1 MSALSYLQQKNG
13 LKTTQ
18 TVVNKQQSGED
29 AEQKANPV
37 LQASTLTESQLQDA
51 GKRIDDANNATA
63 QDDVTKDIWQRSHPM
78 GQGANANQ
86 DHDIESDDDIA
97 NIPVVKQN
105 ETPKR
110 MSYAEMFKAM
120 FGGGGEETEEQ
131 KKKRLKRERTNA
143 LIASV
148 GDGLRALSNMYFAT
162 KNAKVNHNPEQDM
175 SAAMLKRKQLL
186 DTQRENNRAAWLKG
200 YQKAQ
205 ELDEYARKTNM
216 TVAEA
221 KRYHDKLIGIADRK
235 GDQGDTR
242 LEQNQQRIDLAKLK
256 YTDDKQYKDDLLAI
270 KKAETEG
277 KLSHWEAQDALA
289 KLREKRIASKA
300 KESSQGDKSK
310 EGYWH
315 EYYEMMETPEGQ
327 KKVRDILRKIKAK
340 DANQHNIRY
349 IMDKLKGRSS
359 SSSSGGGGGKKPSQ
373 HKNTTRGNSGTGE
386 KKRPQ
391 PY

>member
-51 GKRIDDANNATA
+51 GKKIDNANNAA
-63 QDDVTKDIWQRSHPM
+63 SQDDAMKERTIATQQAIQKGV
-78 GQGANANQ
+78 NVNQ
-86 DHDIESDDDIA
+86 DPDPESDDDIA
-97 NIPVVKQN
+97 NIPVVKQD

-110 MSYAEMFKAM
+110 MSYADMFKAM
-120 FGGGGEETEEQ
+120 FGNGEEETEEQ
-131 KKKRLKRERTNA
+131 KKKRLKREHTNA
-143 LIASV
+143 IISSV

-175 SAAMLKRKQLL
+175 SATMLKRKQLL
-186 DTQRENNRAAWLKG
+186 DTQREKNRAAWLKG

-205 ELDEYARKTNM
+205 ELDEYARRTN
-216 TVAEA
+216 TTAAEA
-221 KRYHDKLIGIADRK
+221 VRK
-235 GDQGDTR
+235 GDQNDR
-242 LEQNQQRIDLAKLK
+242 KLDQNDRKLDQNQQKIDLTKLK

-277 KLSHWEAQDALA
+277 RLSHWEAQDALA
-289 KLREKRIASKA
+289 KLREQRIASKA
-300 KESSQGDKSK
+300 KESSQGDKSTA
-310 EGYWH
+310 GYWH

-340 DANQHNIRY
+340 GANQHNIRY

-359 SSSSGGGGGKKPSQ
+359 SDGRKNPSQ
-373 HKNTTRGNSGTGE
+373 HKSTTRRNPGTGA

>member
-37 LQASTLTESQLQDA
+37 LQASVLTENQLQDA
-51 GKRIDDANNATA
+51 AKKIDDASKTAA
-63 QDDVTKDIWQRSHPM
+63 QDDVTKDIWQRAHPM
-78 GQGANANQ
+78 QMGANVNQ
-86 DHDIESDDDIA
+86 DHDIESDDDLF
-97 NIPVVKQN
+97 NIPVVKQD

-110 MSYAEMFKAM
+110 MSYADMFKAM
-120 FGGGGEETEEQ
+120 YGNGEEETEEQ

-143 LIASV
+143 IISSV

-175 SAAMLKRKQLL
+175 SATMLKRKQLL
-186 DTQRENNRAAWLKG
+186 DTQREKNRAAWLNG

-205 ELDEYARKTNM
+205 ELDENARKNDM
-216 TVAEA
+216 TAAEA
-221 KRYHDKLIGIADRK
+221 VRYHNQLAEIAARK
-235 GDQGDTR
+235 GDQNDR
-242 LEQNQQRIDLAKLK
+242 KLDQNQQKIDLTKLK

-277 KLSHWEAQDALA
+277 RLSHWEAQDALA
-289 KLREKRIASKA
+289 KLREQRVASKA
-300 KESSQGDKSK
+300 KESSQGDKSTA
-310 EGYWH
+310 GYWH

-359 SSSSGGGGGKKPSQ
+359 SGGGKNPSQ
-373 HKNTTRGNSGTGE
+373 HKNTTRRNSGTGG
-386 KKRPQ
+386 KNRPQ

>member
-51 GKRIDDANNATA
+51 GKKIDNANNAA
-63 QDDVTKDIWQRSHPM
+63 SQDDAMKERTIATQQAIQKGV
-78 GQGANANQ
+78 NVNQ
-86 DHDIESDDDIA
+86 DPDPENDDDIS
-97 NIPVVKQN
+97 NIPVVKQD

-110 MSYAEMFKAM
+110 MIYADMFKAM
-120 FGGGGEETEEQ
+120 YGNGEEETEEQ

-143 LIASV
+143 IISSV

-186 DTQRENNRAAWLKG
+186 DTQREKNRAAWLKG

-205 ELDEYARKTNM
+205 ELDEYARRTN
-216 TVAEA
+216 TTAAEA
-221 KRYHDKLIGIADRK
+221 VRK
-235 GDQGDTR
+235 GDQNDR
-242 LEQNQQRIDLAKLK
+242 KLDQNDRKLDQNQQKIDLTKLK

-277 KLSHWEAQDALA
+277 RLSHWEAQDALA
-289 KLREKRIASKA
+289 KLREQRIASKA
-300 KESSQGDKSK
+300 KESSQGDKSTA
-310 EGYWH
+310 GYWH

-340 DANQHNIRY
+340 GANQHNIRY
-349 IMDKLKGRSS
+349 IMNKLKGRSS
-359 SSSSGGGGGKKPSQ
+359 SGGGKNPSQ
-373 HKNTTRGNSGTGE
+373 HKNTTSGRGKK
-386 KKRPQ
+386 KKRP
-391 PY
+391 Y

>member
-51 GKRIDDANNATA
+51 GKKIDNANNAVA
-63 QDDVTKDIWQRSHPM
+63 QNDAMKERTIATQQAIQKGV
-78 GQGANANQ
+78 NVNQ
-86 DHDIESDDDIA
+86 NPDPESDDEIA
-97 NIPVVKQN
+97 NIPVVKQD

-110 MSYAEMFKAM
+110 MSYADMFKAM
-120 FGGGGEETEEQ
+120 YGNYGEEETEEQ

-143 LIASV
+143 IIASV

-162 KNAKVNHNPEQDM
+162 KNAKVNHNPEQDR
-175 SAAMLKRKQLL
+175 SATMLKRKQLL
-186 DTQRENNRAAWLKG
+186 DTQREKNRAAWLKG

-205 ELDEYARKTNM
+205 ELDEYARRTN
-216 TVAEA
+216 TTAAEA
-221 KRYHDKLIGIADRK
+221 VRK
-235 GDQGDTR
+235 GDQNDR
-242 LEQNQQRIDLAKLK
+242 KLDQNDRKLDQNQQKIDLTKLK

-277 KLSHWEAQDALA
+277 RLSHWEAQDALA
-289 KLREKRIASKA
+289 KLREQRIASKA
-300 KESSQGDKSK
+300 KESSQGDKSTA
-310 EGYWH
+310 GYWH

-340 DANQHNIRY
+340 GANQHNIRY

-359 SSSSGGGGGKKPSQ
+359 SSTSGGGGGKNPSQ
-373 HKNTTRGNSGTGE
+373 HKNTTSGRGKK
-386 KKRPQ
+386 KKRP
-391 PY
+391 Y

>member
-37 LQASTLTESQLQDA
+37 LQASTLTESPLQDA
-51 GKRIDDANNATA
+51 GKKIDNANNAVA
-63 QDDVTKDIWQRSHPM
+63 QNDAMKERTIATQQAIKNGV
-78 GQGANANQ
+78 NVNQ
-86 DHDIESDDDIA
+86 DPDAENDDDIA
-97 NIPVVKQN
+97 NIPVVKQD

-110 MSYAEMFKAM
+110 MIYADMFKAM
-120 FGGGGEETEEQ
+120 YGNDGEEETEEQ

-143 LIASV
+143 IIASV

-186 DTQRENNRAAWLKG
+186 DTQREKNRAAWLRG

-205 ELDEYARKTNM
+205 ELDENARKNDM
-216 TVAEA
+216 TAAEA
-221 KRYHDKLIGIADRK
+221 VRYHNQLAEIAARK
-235 GDQGDTR
+235 GDQNDR
-242 LEQNQQRIDLAKLK
+242 KLDQNQQKIDLTKLK

-277 KLSHWEAQDALA
+277 RLSHWEAQDALA
-289 KLREKRIASKA
+289 KLREQRVASKA
-300 KESSQGDKSK
+300 KESSQGDKSTA
-310 EGYWH
+310 GYWH

-340 DANQHNIRY
+340 GANQHNIRY

-359 SSSSGGGGGKKPSQ
+359 SSSGGARNPSQ
-373 HKNTTRGNSGTGE
+373 HKNTTSGRVKK
-386 KKRPQ
+386 KKRP
-391 PY
+391 Y

>member
-51 GKRIDDANNATA
+51 GKKIDNANNAASQNDAMKERTIA
-63 QDDVTKDIWQRSHPM
+63 TQQAIQKGV
-78 GQGANANQ
+78 NVNQ
-86 DHDIESDDDIA
+86 DPDAENDDDIA
-97 NIPVVKQN
+97 NIPVVKQD

-110 MSYAEMFKAM
+110 MSYADMFKAM
-120 FGGGGEETEEQ
+120 YGNDGEEETEEQ

-143 LIASV
+143 IIASV

-175 SAAMLKRKQLL
+175 SATMLKRKQLL
-186 DTQRENNRAAWLKG
+186 DTQREKNRAAWLRG

-205 ELDEYARKTNM
+205 ELDENARKNDM
-216 TVAEA
+216 TAAEVV
-221 KRYHDKLIGIADRK
+221 RYHNKLAEIAARK
-235 GDQGDTR
+235 GDQNDR
-242 LEQNQQRIDLAKLK
+242 KLDQKQQEIDLKAWKYTNDADYNERLLQLQEKLADNKITIDQYNAETKRMAEERRSARAAKLS
-256 YTDDKQYKDDLLAI
+256 
-270 KKAETEG
+270 G
-277 KLSHWEAQDALA
+277 
-289 KLREKRIASKA
+289 
-300 KESSQGDKSK
+300 GDKNMQ
-310 EGYWH
+310 GLWY
-315 EYYEMMETPEGQ
+315 EYQEMMETPEGQ

-340 DANQHNIRY
+340 GANQHNIRY

-359 SSSSGGGGGKKPSQ
+359 SSSGGAKSPSQ
-373 HKNTTRGNSGTGE
+373 HKNTTSGRGKK
-386 KKRPQ
+386 KKRP
-391 PY
+391 Y

>member
-51 GKRIDDANNATA
+51 GKKIDNANNAASQNDAMKERTIA
-63 QDDVTKDIWQRSHPM
+63 TQQAIQKGV
-78 GQGANANQ
+78 NVNQ
-86 DHDIESDDDIA
+86 NPDPESDDDIA
-97 NIPVVKQN
+97 NIPVVKQD

-110 MSYAEMFKAM
+110 MSYADMFKAM
-120 FGGGGEETEEQ
+120 YGNDGEEETEEQ

-143 LIASV
+143 IIASV

-175 SAAMLKRKQLL
+175 SATMLKRKQLL
-186 DTQRENNRAAWLKG
+186 DTQREKNRAAWLRG

-205 ELDEYARKTNM
+205 ELDENARKNDM
-216 TVAEA
+216 TAAEVV
-221 KRYHDKLIGIADRK
+221 RYHNKLAEIAARK
-235 GDQGDTR
+235 GDQNDR
-242 LEQNQQRIDLAKLK
+242 KLDQKQQEIDLKAWKYTNDADYNERLLQLQEKLADNKITIDQYNAETKRMAEERRSARAAKLS
-256 YTDDKQYKDDLLAI
+256 
-270 KKAETEG
+270 G
-277 KLSHWEAQDALA
+277 
-289 KLREKRIASKA
+289 
-300 KESSQGDKSK
+300 GDKNMQ
-310 EGYWH
+310 GLWY
-315 EYYEMMETPEGQ
+315 EYQEMMETPEGQ

-340 DANQHNIRY
+340 GANQHNIRY

-359 SSSSGGGGGKKPSQ
+359 SSSGGAKSPSQ
-373 HKNTTRGNSGTGE
+373 HKNTTSGRGKK
-386 KKRPQ
+386 KKRP
-391 PY
+391 Y

>member
-51 GKRIDDANNATA
+51 GKKIDNANNAA
-63 QDDVTKDIWQRSHPM
+63 SQDDAMKERTIATQQAIQKGV
-78 GQGANANQ
+78 NVNQ
-86 DHDIESDDDIA
+86 NPDPESDDDIA
-97 NIPVVKQN
+97 NIPVVKQD

-110 MSYAEMFKAM
+110 MSYADMFKAM
-120 FGGGGEETEEQ
+120 YGNDGEEETEEQ

-143 LIASV
+143 IIASV

-186 DTQRENNRAAWLKG
+186 DTQREKNRAAWLRG

-205 ELDEYARKTNM
+205 ELDENARKNDM
-216 TVAEA
+216 TAAEA
-221 KRYHDKLIGIADRK
+221 VRYHNQLAEIAGRK
-235 GDQGDTR
+235 GDQNDR
-242 LEQNQQRIDLAKLK
+242 KLDQNQQKIDLTKLK

-270 KKAETEG
+270 KKAET
-277 KLSHWEAQDALA
+277 
-289 KLREKRIASKA
+289 
-300 KESSQGDKSK
+300 
-310 EGYWH
+310 
-315 EYYEMMETPEGQ
+315 
-327 KKVRDILRKIKAK
+327 
-340 DANQHNIRY
+340 
-349 IMDKLKGRSS
+349 
-359 SSSSGGGGGKKPSQ
+359 
-373 HKNTTRGNSGTGE
+373 
-386 KKRPQ
+386 
-391 PY
+391 

>member
-51 GKRIDDANNATA
+51 GKKIDNANNAASQNDAMKERTIA
-63 QDDVTKDIWQRSHPM
+63 TQQAIKKGV
-78 GQGANANQ
+78 NVNQ
-86 DHDIESDDDIA
+86 DPDAENDDDIA
-97 NIPVVKQN
+97 NIPVVKQD

-110 MSYAEMFKAM
+110 MSYADMFKAM
-120 FGGGGEETEEQ
+120 YGNDGEEETEEQ

-143 LIASV
+143 IIASV

-175 SAAMLKRKQLL
+175 SATMLKRKQLL
-186 DTQRENNRAAWLKG
+186 DTQREKNRAAWLKG

-205 ELDEYARKTNM
+205 ELDEYARKTDM
-216 TVAEA
+216 TVGEA
-221 KRYHDKLIGIADRK
+221 KRYHDKLIDIEERK
-235 GDQGDTR
+235 GDQNDR
-242 LEQNQQRIDLAKLK
+242 KLDQKQQEIDLKAWKYTNDADYNERLLQLKEKLADNKITIDQYNAETKRMAEERRSARAAKLS
-256 YTDDKQYKDDLLAI
+256 
-270 KKAETEG
+270 G
-277 KLSHWEAQDALA
+277 
-289 KLREKRIASKA
+289 
-300 KESSQGDKSK
+300 GDKNMQ
-310 EGYWH
+310 GLWY
-315 EYYEMMETPEGQ
+315 EYQEMMETPEGQ

-340 DANQHNIRY
+340 GANQHNIRY

-359 SSSSGGGGGKKPSQ
+359 SSSGGAKNPSQ
-373 HKNTTRGNSGTGE
+373 HKNTTSGRVKK
-386 KKRPQ
+386 KKRP
-391 PY
+391 Y

>member
-29 AEQKANPV
+29 AEQKANQV

-51 GKRIDDANNATA
+51 GKKIDNANNTASQNDAMKERTIATQQA
-63 QDDVTKDIWQRSHPM
+63 IQRSV
-78 GQGANANQ
+78 NVNQ
-86 DHDIESDDDIA
+86 DPGAENDDDID
-97 NIPVVKQN
+97 NIPVVKQD

-110 MSYAEMFKAM
+110 MSYADMFKAM
-120 FGGGGEETEEQ
+120 YGNYGEEETEEQ

-143 LIASV
+143 IIASV

-175 SAAMLKRKQLL
+175 TATMLKRKQLL
-186 DTQRENNRAAWLKG
+186 DTQRDKNRAAWLKG

-205 ELDEYARKTNM
+205 ELDEYARKNDM

-221 KRYHDKLIGIADRK
+221 KRYHDKLIDVAERK
-235 GDQGDTR
+235 GDQNDR
-242 LEQNQQRIDLAKLK
+242 KLDQNQQKIDLTKLK

-277 KLSHWEAQDALA
+277 RLSHWEAQDALA
-289 KLREKRIASKA
+289 KMREQRVASKA
-300 KESSQGDKSK
+300 KESSQGDKSTA
-310 EGYWH
+310 GYWH

-340 DANQHNIRY
+340 GANQHNIRY

-359 SSSSGGGGGKKPSQ
+359 SSSGGAKSPSQ
-373 HKNTTRGNSGTGE
+373 HKNTTSGRGKK
-386 KKRPQ
+386 KKRP
-391 PY
+391 Y

>member
-51 GKRIDDANNATA
+51 GKKIDNANNAA
-63 QDDVTKDIWQRSHPM
+63 SQDDAMKERTIATQQAIQKGV
-78 GQGANANQ
+78 NVNQ
-86 DHDIESDDDIA
+86 DPDPENDDDIA
-97 NIPVVKQN
+97 NIPVVKQDV
-105 ETPKR
+105 TPKR
-110 MSYAEMFKAM
+110 MIYADMFKAM
-120 FGGGGEETEEQ
+120 YGNGEEETEEQ

-143 LIASV
+143 IISSV

-175 SAAMLKRKQLL
+175 SATMLKRKQLL
-186 DTQRENNRAAWLKG
+186 DTQREKNRAAWLKG

-205 ELDEYARKTNM
+205 ELDEYARRTN
-216 TVAEA
+216 TTAAEA
-221 KRYHDKLIGIADRK
+221 VRK
-235 GDQGDTR
+235 GDQNDR
-242 LEQNQQRIDLAKLK
+242 KLDQNDRKLDQNQQKIDLTKLK

-277 KLSHWEAQDALA
+277 RLSHWEAQDALA
-289 KLREKRIASKA
+289 KLREQRIASKA
-300 KESSQGDKSK
+300 KESSQGDKSTA
-310 EGYWH
+310 GYWH

-340 DANQHNIRY
+340 GANQHNIRY

-359 SSSSGGGGGKKPSQ
+359 SGGGGKNPSQ
-373 HKNTTRGNSGTGE
+373 HKNTTSGRGKK
-386 KKRPQ
+386 KKRP
-391 PY
+391 Y

>member
-37 LQASTLTESQLQDA
+37 LQASVLTENQLQDA
-51 GKRIDDANNATA
+51 AKKIDDANKTAA
-63 QDDVTKDIWQRSHPM
+63 QDDVTKDIWQRAHPM
-78 GQGANANQ
+78 QMGANANQ
-86 DHDIESDDDIA
+86 DHDIESDDDLF
-97 NIPVVKQN
+97 NIPVVKQD
-105 ETPKR
+105 ETHKR
-110 MSYAEMFKAM
+110 MSYADMFKAM
-120 FGGGGEETEEQ
+120 YGNGEEETEEQ

-143 LIASV
+143 IISSV

-175 SAAMLKRKQLL
+175 SATMLKRKQLL
-186 DTQRENNRAAWLKG
+186 DTQREKNRAAWLKG

-205 ELDEYARKTNM
+205 ELDEYARRTN
-216 TVAEA
+216 TTAAEA
-221 KRYHDKLIGIADRK
+221 VRK
-235 GDQGDTR
+235 GDQNDR
-242 LEQNQQRIDLAKLK
+242 KLDQNDRKLDQNQQKIDLTKFK
-256 YTDDKQYKDDLLAI
+256 YTNDKEYKDNLYEL
-270 KKAETEG
+270 KKAYLENKISIDQYNATT
-277 KLSHWEAQDALA
+277 
-289 KLREKRIASKA
+289 KRMAEERRASKV
-300 KESSQGDKSK
+300 KESSQGDKSTA
-310 EGYWH
+310 GYWH

-340 DANQHNIRY
+340 DVNQHNIRY

-359 SSSSGGGGGKKPSQ
+359 SGGGKNPSQ
-373 HKNTTRGNSGTGE
+373 HKNTTRRNSGTGG

>member
-51 GKRIDDANNATA
+51 GKKIDNANNAASQNDAMKERTIA
-63 QDDVTKDIWQRSHPM
+63 TQQAIQKGV
-78 GQGANANQ
+78 NVNQ
-86 DHDIESDDDIA
+86 DPDPENDDDIS
-97 NIPVVKQN
+97 NIPVVKQD

-110 MSYAEMFKAM
+110 MIYADMFKAM
-120 FGGGGEETEEQ
+120 YGNGEEETEEQ

-143 LIASV
+143 IIASV

-186 DTQRENNRAAWLKG
+186 DTQREKNRAAWLKG

-205 ELDEYARKTNM
+205 ELDEYARRTN
-216 TVAEA
+216 TTAAEA
-221 KRYHDKLIGIADRK
+221 VRK
-235 GDQGDTR
+235 GDQNDR
-242 LEQNQQRIDLAKLK
+242 KLDQNDRKLDQNQQKIDLTKLK

-277 KLSHWEAQDALA
+277 RLSHWEAQDALA
-289 KLREKRIASKA
+289 KLREQRIASKA
-300 KESSQGDKSK
+300 KESSQGDKSTA
-310 EGYWH
+310 GYWH

-340 DANQHNIRY
+340 GANQHNIRY

-359 SSSSGGGGGKKPSQ
+359 SSSGGAKNPSQ
-373 HKNTTRGNSGTGE
+373 HKNTTSGRVKK
-386 KKRPQ
+386 KKRP
-391 PY
+391 Y

>member
-18 TVVNKQQSGED
+18 TVVDKQQSGED
-29 AEQKANPV
+29 AEQK
-37 LQASTLTESQLQDA
+37 
-51 GKRIDDANNATA
+51 IDNANNAA
-63 QDDVTKDIWQRSHPM
+63 SQDDARKERTIATQQAIQKGV
-78 GQGANANQ
+78 NVNQ
-86 DHDIESDDDIA
+86 DPDPENDDDIS
-97 NIPVVKQN
+97 NIPVVKQD

-110 MSYAEMFKAM
+110 MSYADMFKAM
-120 FGGGGEETEEQ
+120 YGNGEEETEEQ

-143 LIASV
+143 IISSV

-186 DTQRENNRAAWLKG
+186 DTQREKNRAAWLKG

-205 ELDEYARKTNM
+205 ELDEYARRTN
-216 TVAEA
+216 TTAAEA
-221 KRYHDKLIGIADRK
+221 VRK
-235 GDQGDTR
+235 GDQNDR
-242 LEQNQQRIDLAKLK
+242 KLDQNDRKLDQNQQKIDLTKLK

-277 KLSHWEAQDALA
+277 RLSHWEAQDALA
-289 KLREKRIASKA
+289 KLREQRIASKA
-300 KESSQGDKSK
+300 KESSQGDKSTA
-310 EGYWH
+310 GYWH

-340 DANQHNIRY
+340 GANQHNIRY

-359 SSSSGGGGGKKPSQ
+359 SGGGKNPSQ
-373 HKNTTRGNSGTGE
+373 HKNITSGRGKK
-386 KKRPQ
+386 KKRP
-391 PY
+391 Y

>member
-51 GKRIDDANNATA
+51 GKKIDNANNAA
-63 QDDVTKDIWQRSHPM
+63 SQDDAMKERTIATQQAIQKGV
-78 GQGANANQ
+78 NVNQ
-86 DHDIESDDDIA
+86 DPDPENDDDIS
-97 NIPVVKQN
+97 NIPVVKQDV
-105 ETPKR
+105 TPKR
-110 MSYAEMFKAM
+110 MIYADMFKAM
-120 FGGGGEETEEQ
+120 YGNGEEETEEQ

-143 LIASV
+143 IISSV

-175 SAAMLKRKQLL
+175 SATMLKRKQLL
-186 DTQRENNRAAWLKG
+186 DTQREKNRAAWLKG

-205 ELDEYARKTNM
+205 ELDEYARRTN
-216 TVAEA
+216 TTAAEA
-221 KRYHDKLIGIADRK
+221 VRK
-235 GDQGDTR
+235 GDQNDR
-242 LEQNQQRIDLAKLK
+242 KLDQNDRKLDQNQQKIDLTKLK

-277 KLSHWEAQDALA
+277 RLSHWEAQDALA
-289 KLREKRIASKA
+289 KLREQRIASKA
-300 KESSQGDKSK
+300 KESSQGDKSTA
-310 EGYWH
+310 GYWH

-340 DANQHNIRY
+340 GANQHNIRY

-359 SSSSGGGGGKKPSQ
+359 SGGGKNPSQ
-373 HKNTTRGNSGTGE
+373 HKNTTSGRVKK
-386 KKRPQ
+386 KKRP
-391 PY
+391 Y

>member
-51 GKRIDDANNATA
+51 GKKIDNANNAA
-63 QDDVTKDIWQRSHPM
+63 SQDDAMKERTIATQQAIQKGV
-78 GQGANANQ
+78 NVNQ
-86 DHDIESDDDIA
+86 NPDPENDDDIA
-97 NIPVVKQN
+97 NIPVVKQD

-110 MSYAEMFKAM
+110 MSYADMFKAM
-120 FGGGGEETEEQ
+120 YGNDGEEETEEQ

-143 LIASV
+143 IIASV

-175 SAAMLKRKQLL
+175 SATMLKRKQLL
-186 DTQRENNRAAWLKG
+186 DTQRERNRAAWMKG

-205 ELDEYARKTNM
+205 ELDEYARRTN
-216 TVAEA
+216 TTAAEA
-221 KRYHDKLIGIADRK
+221 VRK
-235 GDQGDTR
+235 GDQNDR
-242 LEQNQQRIDLAKLK
+242 KLDQNDRKLDQNQQKIDLTKLK

-277 KLSHWEAQDALA
+277 RLSHWEAQDALA
-289 KLREKRIASKA
+289 KLREQRIASKA
-300 KESSQGDKSK
+300 KESSQGDKSTA
-310 EGYWH
+310 GYWH

-340 DANQHNIRY
+340 GANQHNIRY

-359 SSSSGGGGGKKPSQ
+359 SGGGKNPSQ
-373 HKNTTRGNSGTGE
+373 HKNTTSGRVKK
-386 KKRPQ
+386 KKRP
-391 PY
+391 Y

>member
-51 GKRIDDANNATA
+51 GKKIDNANNAA
-63 QDDVTKDIWQRSHPM
+63 SQDDARKERTIATQQAIQKGV
-78 GQGANANQ
+78 NVNQ
-86 DHDIESDDDIA
+86 DPDPENDDDIS
-97 NIPVVKQN
+97 NIPVVKQD

-110 MSYAEMFKAM
+110 MSYADMFKAM
-120 FGGGGEETEEQ
+120 YGNGEEETEEQ

-143 LIASV
+143 IISSV

-186 DTQRENNRAAWLKG
+186 DTQREKNRAAWLKG

-205 ELDEYARKTNM
+205 ELDEYARRTN
-216 TVAEA
+216 TTAAEA
-221 KRYHDKLIGIADRK
+221 VRK
-235 GDQGDTR
+235 GDQNDR
-242 LEQNQQRIDLAKLK
+242 KLDQNDRKLDQNQQKIDLTKLK

-277 KLSHWEAQDALA
+277 RLSHWEAQDALA
-289 KLREKRIASKA
+289 KLREQRIASKA
-300 KESSQGDKSK
+300 KESSQGDKSTA
-310 EGYWH
+310 GYWH

-340 DANQHNIRY
+340 GANQHNIRY

-359 SSSSGGGGGKKPSQ
+359 SSSGGAKNPSQ
-373 HKNTTRGNSGTGE
+373 HKNTTSGRVKK
-386 KKRPQ
+386 KKRP
-391 PY
+391 Y

>member
-37 LQASTLTESQLQDA
+37 LQASVLTENQLQDA
-51 GKRIDDANNATA
+51 AKKIDDASKTAA
-63 QDDVTKDIWQRSHPM
+63 QDDVTKDIWQRAHPM
-78 GQGANANQ
+78 QMGANANQ
-86 DHDIESDDDIA
+86 DHDIESDDDLF
-97 NIPVVKQN
+97 NIPVVKQD

-110 MSYAEMFKAM
+110 MSYVDMFKAM
-120 FGGGGEETEEQ
+120 YGNGEEETEEQ

-143 LIASV
+143 IISSV

-175 SAAMLKRKQLL
+175 SATMLKRKQLL
-186 DTQRENNRAAWLKG
+186 DTQREKNRAAWLKG

-205 ELDEYARKTNM
+205 ELDEYARRTN
-216 TVAEA
+216 TTAAEA
-221 KRYHDKLIGIADRK
+221 VRK
-235 GDQGDTR
+235 GDQNDR
-242 LEQNQQRIDLAKLK
+242 KLDQNDRKLDQNQQKIDLTKFK
-256 YTDDKQYKDDLLAI
+256 YTNDKEYKDKLYELE
-270 KKAETEG
+270 KAYKENRISIDQYNATT
-277 KLSHWEAQDALA
+277 
-289 KLREKRIASKA
+289 KRMAEERRASKV
-300 KESSQGDKSK
+300 KESSQGDKSTA
-310 EGYWH
+310 GYWH

-359 SSSSGGGGGKKPSQ
+359 SGGGKNPSQ
-373 HKNTTRGNSGTGE
+373 HKNTTRRNSGTGG

>member
-51 GKRIDDANNATA
+51 GKKIDNANNEVAQNDAMKERTIATQQA
-63 QDDVTKDIWQRSHPM
+63 IQKGV
-78 GQGANANQ
+78 NVNQ
-86 DHDIESDDDIA
+86 NPDPESDDDIA
-97 NIPVVKQN
+97 NIPVVKQD

-110 MSYAEMFKAM
+110 MSHADMFKAI
-120 FGGGGEETEEQ
+120 FGEEETEEQ

-143 LIASV
+143 IIASV

-175 SAAMLKRKQLL
+175 SATMLKRKQLL
-186 DTQRENNRAAWLKG
+186 DTQREKNRAAWLKG

-205 ELDEYARKTNM
+205 ELDEYARRTNM

-221 KRYHDKLIGIADRK
+221 KRYHDKLIDLAERK
-235 GDQGDTR
+235 GDQNDR
-242 LEQNQQRIDLAKLK
+242 KLDQKQQEIDLKAWKYTNDADYNERLLQLKEKLADNKITTDQYNAETKRMAEERRSARAAKLS
-256 YTDDKQYKDDLLAI
+256 
-270 KKAETEG
+270 G
-277 KLSHWEAQDALA
+277 
-289 KLREKRIASKA
+289 
-300 KESSQGDKSK
+300 GDKNMQ
-310 EGYWH
+310 GLWY
-315 EYYEMMETPEGQ
+315 EYQEMMETPEGQ

-340 DANQHNIRY
+340 GANQHNIRY

-359 SSSSGGGGGKKPSQ
+359 SGGAKNPSQ
-373 HKNTTRGNSGTGE
+373 HKNTTSGRVKK
-386 KKRPQ
+386 KKRP
-391 PY
+391 Y

>member
-51 GKRIDDANNATA
+51 GKKIDNANNAASQNDAMKERTIA
-63 QDDVTKDIWQRSHPM
+63 TQQAIQKGV
-78 GQGANANQ
+78 NVNQ
-86 DHDIESDDDIA
+86 DPDPENDDDIS
-97 NIPVVKQN
+97 NIPVVKQD

-110 MSYAEMFKAM
+110 MSYADMFKAM
-120 FGGGGEETEEQ
+120 YGNGEEETEEQ

-143 LIASV
+143 IIASV

-175 SAAMLKRKQLL
+175 SAAILKRKQLL
-186 DTQRENNRAAWLKG
+186 DTQREKNRAAWLKG

-205 ELDEYARKTNM
+205 ELDEYARRTN
-216 TVAEA
+216 TTAAEA
-221 KRYHDKLIGIADRK
+221 VRK
-235 GDQGDTR
+235 GDQNDR
-242 LEQNQQRIDLAKLK
+242 KLDQNDRKLDQNQQKIDLTKLK

-277 KLSHWEAQDALA
+277 RLSHWEAQDALA
-289 KLREKRIASKA
+289 KLREQRIASKA
-300 KESSQGDKSK
+300 KESSQGDKSTA
-310 EGYWH
+310 GYWH

-340 DANQHNIRY
+340 GANQHNIRY

-359 SSSSGGGGGKKPSQ
+359 SSSGGAKNPSQ
-373 HKNTTRGNSGTGE
+373 HKNTTSGRVKK
-386 KKRPQ
+386 KKRP
-391 PY
+391 Y

>member
-51 GKRIDDANNATA
+51 SKKIDDANNTYA
-63 QDDVTKDIWQRSHPM
+63 QEDMTKDVWQRSHPM
-78 GQGANANQ
+78 QNGANINP
-86 DHDIESDDDIA
+86 DHDIESDDDLA
-97 NIPVVKQN
+97 NIPVVKQD

-120 FGGGGEETEEQ
+120 YGDGGEETEEQ

-205 ELDEYARKTNM
+205 ELDEEARKNNM
-216 TVAEA
+216 TIGETT
-221 KRYHDKLIGIADRK
+221 RYHKSLEEIANRK
-235 GDQGDTR
+235 GDQNDR
-242 LEQNQQRIDLAKLK
+242 KLDQKQQEIDLKEWK
-256 YTDDKQYKDDLLAI
+256 YTN
-270 KKAETEG
+270 
-277 KLSHWEAQDALA
+277 DADYNERVLQ
-289 KLREKRIASKA
+289 LREKLADNKITIDQFNAETKRMAEERRSAKA
-300 KESSQGDKSK
+300 AKLSGGDKNMQ
-310 EGYWH
+310 GLWY
-315 EYYEMMETPEGQ
+315 EYLTIKDTPDGK
-327 KKVRDILRKIKAK
+327 KKVREILRRIGAK
-340 DANQHNIRY
+340 DVNQHNIRY

-359 SSSSGGGGGKKPSQ
+359 SPSGGGGAKKPSQ
-373 HKNTTRGNSGTGE
+373 HRNTTSGGGKK
-386 KKRPQ
+386 KKRP
-391 PY
+391 Y

>member
-51 GKRIDDANNATA
+51 GKKIDNANNAASQNDAMKERTIA
-63 QDDVTKDIWQRSHPM
+63 TQQAIQKGV
-78 GQGANANQ
+78 NVNQ
-86 DHDIESDDDIA
+86 NPDPENDDDIA
-97 NIPVVKQN
+97 NIPVVKQD

-110 MSYAEMFKAM
+110 MSYADMFKAM
-120 FGGGGEETEEQ
+120 YGNDGEEETEEQ

-143 LIASV
+143 IIASV

-186 DTQRENNRAAWLKG
+186 DTQREKNRAAWLKG

-205 ELDEYARKTNM
+205 ELDEYARRTN
-216 TVAEA
+216 TTAAEA
-221 KRYHDKLIGIADRK
+221 VRK
-235 GDQGDTR
+235 GDQNDR
-242 LEQNQQRIDLAKLK
+242 KLDQNDRKLDQNQQKIDLTKLK

-277 KLSHWEAQDALA
+277 RLSHWEAQDALA
-289 KLREKRIASKA
+289 KLREQRIASKA
-300 KESSQGDKSK
+300 KESSQGDKSTA
-310 EGYWH
+310 GYWH

-340 DANQHNIRY
+340 GANQHNIRY

-359 SSSSGGGGGKKPSQ
+359 SGGGKNPSQ
-373 HKNTTRGNSGTGE
+373 HKNTTSGRVKK
-386 KKRPQ
+386 KKRP
-391 PY
+391 Y

>member
-51 GKRIDDANNATA
+51 GKKIDNANNAASQNDAMKERTIA
-63 QDDVTKDIWQRSHPM
+63 TQQAIQKGV
-78 GQGANANQ
+78 NVNQ
-86 DHDIESDDDIA
+86 NPDPESDDDIA
-97 NIPVVKQN
+97 NIPVVKQH

-110 MSYAEMFKAM
+110 MSYADMFKAM
-120 FGGGGEETEEQ
+120 YGNDGEEETEEQ

-143 LIASV
+143 IIASV

-175 SAAMLKRKQLL
+175 SAVMLKRKQLL
-186 DTQRENNRAAWLKG
+186 DTQREKNRAAWLKG

-205 ELDEYARKTNM
+205 ELDENARKNDM
-216 TVAEA
+216 TAAETV
-221 KRYHDKLIGIADRK
+221 RYHNILADIAARK
-235 GDQGDTR
+235 GDQNDR
-242 LEQNQQRIDLAKLK
+242 KLDQNQQKIDLTKLK
-256 YTDDKQYKDDLLAI
+256 YTDDKQYKYDLLAI
-270 KKAETEG
+270 QKAETEG
-277 KLSHWEAQDALA
+277 RLSHWEAQDALA
-289 KLREKRIASKA
+289 KLREQRIASKV
-300 KESSQGDKSK
+300 KESSQGDKSTA
-310 EGYWH
+310 GYWR

-340 DANQHNIRY
+340 GANQHNIRY

-359 SSSSGGGGGKKPSQ
+359 SSSGGAKNPSQ
-373 HKNTTRGNSGTGE
+373 HKNTTSGRGKK
-386 KKRPQ
+386 KKRP
-391 PY
+391 Y

>member
-29 AEQKANPV
+29 AEQKVNPV

-51 GKRIDDANNATA
+51 GKKIDNANNAASQNDAMKERTMA
-63 QDDVTKDIWQRSHPM
+63 TQQAIQKGV
-78 GQGANANQ
+78 NVNQ
-86 DHDIESDDDIA
+86 DPDPENDDDIS
-97 NIPVVKQN
+97 NIPVVKQD

-110 MSYAEMFKAM
+110 MSYADMFKEMF
-120 FGGGGEETEEQ
+120 GNGEEETEEQ

-143 LIASV
+143 IIASV

-186 DTQRENNRAAWLKG
+186 DTQREKNRAAWLKG

-205 ELDEYARKTNM
+205 ELDEYARRTN
-216 TVAEA
+216 TTAAEA
-221 KRYHDKLIGIADRK
+221 VRK
-235 GDQGDTR
+235 GDQNDR
-242 LEQNQQRIDLAKLK
+242 KLDQNDRKLDQNQQKIDLTKLK

-277 KLSHWEAQDALA
+277 RLSHWEAQDALA
-289 KLREKRIASKA
+289 KLREQRIASKA
-300 KESSQGDKSK
+300 KESSQGDKSTA
-310 EGYWH
+310 GYWH

-359 SSSSGGGGGKKPSQ
+359 SGGGKNPSQ
-373 HKNTTRGNSGTGE
+373 HKNTTRRNPGTGG

>member
-51 GKRIDDANNATA
+51 GKKIDNANNAASQNDAMKERTIA
-63 QDDVTKDIWQRSHPM
+63 TQQAIQKGV
-78 GQGANANQ
+78 NVNQ
-86 DHDIESDDDIA
+86 NPDPENDDDIA
-97 NIPVVKQN
+97 NIPVVKQD

-110 MSYAEMFKAM
+110 MSYADMFKAM
-120 FGGGGEETEEQ
+120 YGNDGEEETEEQ

-143 LIASV
+143 IIASV

-186 DTQRENNRAAWLKG
+186 DTQREKNRAAWLKG

-205 ELDEYARKTNM
+205 ELDEYARRTN
-216 TVAEA
+216 TTAAEA
-221 KRYHDKLIGIADRK
+221 VRK
-235 GDQGDTR
+235 GDQNDR
-242 LEQNQQRIDLAKLK
+242 KLDQNDRKLDQNQQKIDLTKLK

-277 KLSHWEAQDALA
+277 RLSHWEAQDALA
-289 KLREKRIASKA
+289 KMREQRVASKA
-300 KESSQGDKSK
+300 KESSQGDKSTA
-310 EGYWH
+310 GYWH

-340 DANQHNIRY
+340 GANQHNIRY

-359 SSSSGGGGGKKPSQ
+359 SSSGGAKNPSQ
-373 HKNTTRGNSGTGE
+373 HKNTTSGRVKK
-386 KKRPQ
+386 KKRP
-391 PY
+391 Y

>member
-51 GKRIDDANNATA
+51 GKKIDNANNAASQNDAMKERTIA
-63 QDDVTKDIWQRSHPM
+63 TQQAIQKGV
-78 GQGANANQ
+78 NVNQ
-86 DHDIESDDDIA
+86 DPGPENDDDIA
-97 NIPVVKQN
+97 NIPVVKQD

-110 MSYAEMFKAM
+110 MSYADMFKAM
-120 FGGGGEETEEQ
+120 YGNDGEEETEEQ

-143 LIASV
+143 IIASV

-186 DTQRENNRAAWLKG
+186 DTQREKNRAAWLRG

-205 ELDEYARKTNM
+205 ELDEIARKNDM
-216 TVAEA
+216 TVAEMV
-221 KRYHDKLIGIADRK
+221 RYHNRLAEIAARK
-235 GDQGDTR
+235 GDQNDR
-242 LEQNQQRIDLAKLK
+242 KLDQNQQKIDLTKLK
-256 YTDDKQYKDDLLAI
+256 YTDDKQYKNDLLAI

-277 KLSHWEAQDALA
+277 RLSHWEAQDALA
-289 KLREKRIASKA
+289 KMREQRVASKA
-300 KESSQGDKSK
+300 KESSQGDKSTA
-310 EGYWH
+310 GYWH

-340 DANQHNIRY
+340 GANQHNIRY

-359 SSSSGGGGGKKPSQ
+359 SSSGGAKNPSQ
-373 HKNTTRGNSGTGE
+373 HKNTTSGRVKKEE
-386 KKRPQ
+386 KTILIK
-391 PY
+391 

>member
-29 AEQKANPV
+29 AEQKVNPV

-51 GKRIDDANNATA
+51 GKKIDNANNAASQNDAMKERTMA
-63 QDDVTKDIWQRSHPM
+63 TQQAIQKGV
-78 GQGANANQ
+78 NVNQ
-86 DHDIESDDDIA
+86 DPDPENDDDIS
-97 NIPVVKQN
+97 NIPVVKQD

-110 MSYAEMFKAM
+110 MSYTDMFKAM
-120 FGGGGEETEEQ
+120 YGNDGEEETEEQ

-143 LIASV
+143 IIASV

-186 DTQRENNRAAWLKG
+186 DTQREKNRAAWLKG

-205 ELDEYARKTNM
+205 ELDEYARRTN
-216 TVAEA
+216 TTAAEA
-221 KRYHDKLIGIADRK
+221 VRK
-235 GDQGDTR
+235 GDQNDR
-242 LEQNQQRIDLAKLK
+242 KLDQNDRKLDQNQQKIDLTKLK

-277 KLSHWEAQDALA
+277 RLSHWEAQDALA
-289 KLREKRIASKA
+289 KLREQRIASKA
-300 KESSQGDKSK
+300 KESSQGDKSTA
-310 EGYWH
+310 GYWH

-359 SSSSGGGGGKKPSQ
+359 SGGGKNPSQ
-373 HKNTTRGNSGTGE
+373 HKNTTRRNPGTGA

>member
-51 GKRIDDANNATA
+51 GKKIDNANNAASQNDAMKERTIA
-63 QDDVTKDIWQRSHPM
+63 TQQAIQKGV
-78 GQGANANQ
+78 NVNQ
-86 DHDIESDDDIA
+86 DPDPENDDDIS
-97 NIPVVKQN
+97 NIPVVKQD

-110 MSYAEMFKAM
+110 MSYADMFKAM
-120 FGGGGEETEEQ
+120 YGNGEEETEEQ

-143 LIASV
+143 IIASV

-186 DTQRENNRAAWLKG
+186 DTQREKNRAAWLKG

-205 ELDEYARKTNM
+205 ELDEYARRTN
-216 TVAEA
+216 TTAAEA
-221 KRYHDKLIGIADRK
+221 VRK
-235 GDQGDTR
+235 GDQNDR
-242 LEQNQQRIDLAKLK
+242 KLDQNDRKLDQNQQKIDLTKLK

-277 KLSHWEAQDALA
+277 RLSHWEAQDALA
-289 KLREKRIASKA
+289 KLREQRIASKA
-300 KESSQGDKSK
+300 KESSQGDKSTA
-310 EGYWH
+310 GYWH

-340 DANQHNIRY
+340 GANQHNIRY

-359 SSSSGGGGGKKPSQ
+359 SSSGGAKNPSQ
-373 HKNTTRGNSGTGE
+373 HKNTTSGRVKK
-386 KKRPQ
+386 KKRP
-391 PY
+391 Y

>member
-1 MSALSYLQQKNG
+1 MSALNYLQQKNG

-37 LQASTLTESQLQDA
+37 LQASVLTENQLQDA
-51 GKRIDDANNATA
+51 AKKIDDASKTAA
-63 QDDVTKDIWQRSHPM
+63 QDDAMKERTIATQQAIQKGV
-78 GQGANANQ
+78 NVNQ
-86 DHDIESDDDIA
+86 DPDPENDDDLF
-97 NIPVVKQN
+97 NIPVVKQD
-105 ETPKR
+105 ETPKG
-110 MSYAEMFKAM
+110 MSYVDVFKAIY
-120 FGGGGEETEEQ
+120 GNGEEETVEQ

-143 LIASV
+143 IISSV

-175 SAAMLKRKQLL
+175 SATMLKRKQLL
-186 DTQRENNRAAWLKG
+186 DTQREKNRAVWLKG

-205 ELDEYARKTNM
+205 ELDEYARRTNT

-221 KRYHDKLIGIADRK
+221 VRK
-235 GDQGDTR
+235 GDQNDR
-242 LEQNQQRIDLAKLK
+242 KLDQNDRKLDQNQQKIDLTKWK
-256 YTDDKQYKDDLLAI
+256 YTTDADFHERELQLDELFKENKISIDKYN
-270 KKAETEG
+270 AETKRMHE
-277 KLSHWEAQDALA
+277 Q
-289 KLREKRIASKA
+289 RIASKV
-300 KESSQGDKSK
+300 KESSQGDKSTA
-310 EGYWH
+310 GYWR

-359 SSSSGGGGGKKPSQ
+359 SGGGKNPSQ
-373 HKNTTRGNSGTGE
+373 HKNTTRRNPGTGG

>member
-51 GKRIDDANNATA
+51 VKKIDNANNAA
-63 QDDVTKDIWQRSHPM
+63 SQDDAMKERTIATQQAIQKGV
-78 GQGANANQ
+78 NVNQ
-86 DHDIESDDDIA
+86 DPDPENDDDIS
-97 NIPVVKQN
+97 NIPVVKQD

-110 MSYAEMFKAM
+110 MSYADMFKAM
-120 FGGGGEETEEQ
+120 YGNGEEETEEQ

-143 LIASV
+143 IISSV

-186 DTQRENNRAAWLKG
+186 DTQREKNRAAWLKG

-205 ELDEYARKTNM
+205 ELDEYARRTN
-216 TVAEA
+216 TTAAEA
-221 KRYHDKLIGIADRK
+221 VRK
-235 GDQGDTR
+235 GDQNDR
-242 LEQNQQRIDLAKLK
+242 KLDQNDRKLDQNQQKIDLTKLK

-277 KLSHWEAQDALA
+277 RLSHWEAQDALA
-289 KLREKRIASKA
+289 KLREQRIASKA
-300 KESSQGDKSK
+300 KESSQGDKSTA
-310 EGYWH
+310 GYWH

-340 DANQHNIRY
+340 GANQHNIRY

-359 SSSSGGGGGKKPSQ
+359 SGGGKNPSQ
-373 HKNTTRGNSGTGE
+373 HKNTTSGRVKK
-386 KKRPQ
+386 KKRP
-391 PY
+391 Y

>member
-37 LQASTLTESQLQDA
+37 LQASVLTEKQLQDA
-51 GKRIDDANNATA
+51 AKKIDDASKTAA
-63 QDDVTKDIWQRSHPM
+63 QDDVTKDIWQRAHPM
-78 GQGANANQ
+78 QMGANANQ
-86 DHDIESDDDIA
+86 DHDIESDDDLF
-97 NIPVVKQN
+97 NIPVVKQD

-110 MSYAEMFKAM
+110 MSYADMFKAM
-120 FGGGGEETEEQ
+120 YGNGEEETEEQ

-143 LIASV
+143 IISSV

-175 SAAMLKRKQLL
+175 SATMLKRKQLL
-186 DTQRENNRAAWLKG
+186 DTQREKNRAAWLNG

-205 ELDEYARKTNM
+205 ELDENARKNDM
-216 TVAEA
+216 TAAEA
-221 KRYHDKLIGIADRK
+221 VRYHNQLAEIAARK
-235 GDQGDTR
+235 GDQNDR
-242 LEQNQQRIDLAKLK
+242 KLDQNQQKIDLTKLK

-277 KLSHWEAQDALA
+277 RLSHWEAQDALA
-289 KLREKRIASKA
+289 KLREQRVASKA
-300 KESSQGDKSK
+300 KESSQGDKSTA
-310 EGYWH
+310 GYWH

-359 SSSSGGGGGKKPSQ
+359 SGGGKNPSQ
-373 HKNTTRGNSGTGE
+373 HKNTTRRNSGTGG

>member
-18 TVVNKQQSGED
+18 TVVNKQQSGVD

-51 GKRIDDANNATA
+51 GKKIDNANNAA
-63 QDDVTKDIWQRSHPM
+63 SQDDAMKERTVATQQAIQK
-78 GQGANANQ
+78 GVNVNQ
-86 DHDIESDDDIA
+86 DADPENDDDIS
-97 NIPVVKQN
+97 NIPVVKQDV
-105 ETPKR
+105 TPKR
-110 MSYAEMFKAM
+110 MIYADMFKAM
-120 FGGGGEETEEQ
+120 FGNGEEETEEQ

-143 LIASV
+143 IISSV

-175 SAAMLKRKQLL
+175 SATMLKRKQLL
-186 DTQRENNRAAWLKG
+186 DTQREKNRAAWLKG

-205 ELDEYARKTNM
+205 ELDENARKNDM
-216 TVAEA
+216 TAAETV
-221 KRYHDKLIGIADRK
+221 RYHNKLADIADRK
-235 GDQGDTR
+235 GDQNDR
-242 LEQNQQRIDLAKLK
+242 KLDQKQQEIDLKTWKYTNDADYNERLLQLKEKLADNKITTDQYNAETKRMAEERRSARAAKLS
-256 YTDDKQYKDDLLAI
+256 
-270 KKAETEG
+270 G
-277 KLSHWEAQDALA
+277 
-289 KLREKRIASKA
+289 
-300 KESSQGDKSK
+300 GDKNMQ
-310 EGYWH
+310 GLWY
-315 EYYEMMETPEGQ
+315 EYQEMMETPEGQ

-340 DANQHNIRY
+340 GVNQHNIRY

-359 SSSSGGGGGKKPSQ
+359 SGGGKNPSQ
-373 HKNTTRGNSGTGE
+373 HKNTTRRNPGTGG

>member
-51 GKRIDDANNATA
+51 GKKIDNANNAASQNDAMKERTIA
-63 QDDVTKDIWQRSHPM
+63 TQQAIKNGV
-78 GQGANANQ
+78 NVNQ
-86 DHDIESDDDIA
+86 DPGPENDDDIA
-97 NIPVVKQN
+97 NIPVVKQD

-110 MSYAEMFKAM
+110 MSYADMFKAM
-120 FGGGGEETEEQ
+120 YGNDGEEETEEQ

-143 LIASV
+143 IIASV

-175 SAAMLKRKQLL
+175 SATMLKRKQLL
-186 DTQRENNRAAWLKG
+186 DTQREKNRAAWLRG

-205 ELDEYARKTNM
+205 ELDENARKNDM
-216 TVAEA
+216 TAAEVV
-221 KRYHDKLIGIADRK
+221 RYHNKLAEIAARK
-235 GDQGDTR
+235 GDQNDR
-242 LEQNQQRIDLAKLK
+242 KLDQKQQEIDLKAWKYTNDADYNERLLQLKEKLADNEITTDQYNAETKRMAEERRSARAAKLS
-256 YTDDKQYKDDLLAI
+256 
-270 KKAETEG
+270 G
-277 KLSHWEAQDALA
+277 
-289 KLREKRIASKA
+289 
-300 KESSQGDKSK
+300 GDKNMQ
-310 EGYWH
+310 GLWY
-315 EYYEMMETPEGQ
+315 EYQEMMETPEGQ

-340 DANQHNIRY
+340 GANQHNIRY

-359 SSSSGGGGGKKPSQ
+359 SSSGGAKSPSQ
-373 HKNTTRGNSGTGE
+373 HKNTTSGRGKK
-386 KKRPQ
+386 KKRP
-391 PY
+391 Y

>member
-51 GKRIDDANNATA
+51 GKKIDNANNAA
-63 QDDVTKDIWQRSHPM
+63 SQDDAMKERTITTQQAIQKGV
-78 GQGANANQ
+78 NVNQ
-86 DHDIESDDDIA
+86 DPDAENDDDIA
-97 NIPVVKQN
+97 NIPVVKQD

-110 MSYAEMFKAM
+110 MSYADMFKAM
-120 FGGGGEETEEQ
+120 YGNDGEEETEEQ

-143 LIASV
+143 IIASV

-175 SAAMLKRKQLL
+175 SATMLKRKQLL
-186 DTQRENNRAAWLKG
+186 DTQREKNRAAWLKG

-205 ELDEYARKTNM
+205 EFDEIARKNDM
-216 TVAEA
+216 TAAGTV
-221 KRYHDKLIGIADRK
+221 RYHNQLADIAARKGNQNDRK
-235 GDQGDTR
+235 LD
-242 LEQNQQRIDLAKLK
+242 QNQQKIDLTKLK

-270 KKAETEG
+270 KKAKTKG
-277 KLSHWEAQDALA
+277 RLSHWETQDALA
-289 KLREKRIASKA
+289 KMREQRVASKA
-300 KESSQGDKSK
+300 KESSQGDKSTA
-310 EGYWH
+310 GYWH
-315 EYYEMMETPEGQ
+315 EYNEMMETPEGQ

-340 DANQHNIRY
+340 GANQHNIRY

-359 SSSSGGGGGKKPSQ
+359 SSSGGAKNPSQ
-373 HKNTTRGNSGTGE
+373 HKNTTSGRVKK
-386 KKRPQ
+386 KKRP
-391 PY
+391 Y

>member
-51 GKRIDDANNATA
+51 GKKIDNANNAASQNDAMKERTIA
-63 QDDVTKDIWQRSHPM
+63 TQQAIQKGV
-78 GQGANANQ
+78 NVNQ
-86 DHDIESDDDIA
+86 NPDPENDDDIA
-97 NIPVVKQN
+97 NIPVVKQD

-110 MSYAEMFKAM
+110 MSYADMFKAM
-120 FGGGGEETEEQ
+120 YGNDGEEETEEQ

-143 LIASV
+143 IIASV

-175 SAAMLKRKQLL
+175 SATMLKRKQLL
-186 DTQRENNRAAWLKG
+186 DTQREKNRAAWLKG

-205 ELDEYARKTNM
+205 ELDENARKNDM
-216 TVAEA
+216 TAAETV
-221 KRYHDKLIGIADRK
+221 RYHNKLADIADRK
-235 GDQGDTR
+235 GDQNDR
-242 LEQNQQRIDLAKLK
+242 KLDQKQQEIDLKAWKYTNDADYNERLLQLKEKLADNEITTDQYNAETKRMAEERRSARAAKLS
-256 YTDDKQYKDDLLAI
+256 
-270 KKAETEG
+270 G
-277 KLSHWEAQDALA
+277 
-289 KLREKRIASKA
+289 
-300 KESSQGDKSK
+300 GDKNMQ
-310 EGYWH
+310 GLWY
-315 EYYEMMETPEGQ
+315 EYQEMMETPEGQ

-340 DANQHNIRY
+340 GANQHNIRY

-359 SSSSGGGGGKKPSQ
+359 SSSGGAKNPSQ
-373 HKNTTRGNSGTGE
+373 HKNTTSGRGKK
-386 KKRPQ
+386 KKRP
-391 PY
+391 Y

>member
-51 GKRIDDANNATA
+51 GKKIDNVNNAASQDDAMKERTIATKQA
-63 QDDVTKDIWQRSHPM
+63 IQKGV
-78 GQGANANQ
+78 NVNQ
-86 DHDIESDDDIA
+86 DPDPENDDDIA
-97 NIPVVKQN
+97 NIPVVKQD

-110 MSYAEMFKAM
+110 MSYADMFKAM
-120 FGGGGEETEEQ
+120 YGNGEEETEEQ

-143 LIASV
+143 IISSV

-162 KNAKVNHNPEQDM
+162 KSAKVNHNPEQDM

-186 DTQRENNRAAWLKG
+186 DTQREKNRAAWLRG

-205 ELDEYARKTNM
+205 ELDENARKNDM
-216 TVAEA
+216 TAAEA
-221 KRYHDKLIGIADRK
+221 VRYHNILADIAARK
-235 GDQGDTR
+235 GDQNDR
-242 LEQNQQRIDLAKLK
+242 KLDQNQQKIDLTKWK
-256 YTDDKQYKDDLLAI
+256 YTTDADYKERLLQLKEKLADNKITIDQYN
-270 KKAETEG
+270 AET
-277 KLSHWEAQDALA
+277 
-289 KLREKRIASKA
+289 KRMAEERRASKA
-300 KESSQGDKSK
+300 RESSQGDKSTA
-310 EGYWH
+310 GYWH

-340 DANQHNIRY
+340 GVNQHNIRY

-359 SSSSGGGGGKKPSQ
+359 SSSGGAKNPSQ
-373 HKNTTRGNSGTGE
+373 HKNTTSGRVKK
-386 KKRPQ
+386 KKRP
-391 PY
+391 Y